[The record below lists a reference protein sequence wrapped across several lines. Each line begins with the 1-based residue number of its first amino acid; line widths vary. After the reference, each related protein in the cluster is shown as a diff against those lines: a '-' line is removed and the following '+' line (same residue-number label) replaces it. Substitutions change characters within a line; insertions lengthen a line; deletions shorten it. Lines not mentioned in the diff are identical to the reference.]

1 MKLFPVLAA
10 VAALLTATSAYAV
23 NGDPRYK
30 EEGNIKVKFYFDEA
44 FAGNQL
50 ASYPNLKANLMAA
63 LKDVGQHSLGYKFT
77 DVEPNTIRTI
87 RLPSRQVWR
96 TADLLAQF
104 MKTVPE
110 TSGQVNV
117 LFHFKGMTPDGICN
131 IDTGLNPVLQDEGL
145 TDPGSPVNGSATGS
159 VVITA
164 KGNCSVNDGS
174 GKVFSSLRDTFV
186 HEIGHT
192 LLIVDLG
199 PPNASCTT
207 RPTAAIMCQRTA
219 PGIPRSYKRWFT
231 QEVQSTRTSFFG
243 KARKSPLLSC
253 IEWTS
258 FAACDTNCVNGAGF
272 PAQGATEIYQQCV
285 ATQCNNIC
293 K

>member
-1 MKLFPVLAA
+1 MKIFPALA
-10 VAALLTATSAYAV
+10 VITALLTATSAYAV
-23 NGDPRYK
+23 NGDPRYV
-30 EEGNIKVKFYFDEA
+30 EEGNIKVRFYFDEA
-44 FAGNQL
+44 FFGNQL
-50 ASYPNLKANLMAA
+50 ASYPNLKANLLAA
-63 LKDVGQHSLGYKFT
+63 LKDVGQHSLGYKFVH
-77 DVEPNTIRTI
+77 DEPNTNRTI

-96 TADLLAQF
+96 TNDLLTHF
-104 MKTVPE
+104 RNTVPQPE
-110 TSGQVNV
+110 GLVNV
-117 LFHFKGMTPDGICN
+117 LIHFRGMTADGVCN
-131 IDTGLNPVLQDEGL
+131 IDLGVNPTQQDEGL
-145 TDPGSPVNGSATGS
+145 TLPGRVVNGSATGS

-164 KGNCSVNDGS
+164 KQDCSVNNTA

-207 RPTAAIMCQRTA
+207 RPTASIMCQRMNY
-219 PGIPRSYKRWFT
+219 PRSYKRWFP
-231 QEVQSTRTSFFG
+231 QEVNSTRTSFFG
-243 KARKSPLLSC
+243 KARKSPVLSC
-253 IEWTS
+253 VEWTS